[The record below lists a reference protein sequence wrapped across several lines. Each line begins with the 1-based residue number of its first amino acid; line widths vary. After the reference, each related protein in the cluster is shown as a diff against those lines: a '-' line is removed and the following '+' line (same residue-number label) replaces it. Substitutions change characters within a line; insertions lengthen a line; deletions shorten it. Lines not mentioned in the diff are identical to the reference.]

1 MARNHRLCGSRTSIT
16 ATSGFRNSPT
26 LPFWAPGGGIAVKS
40 HNNTHK
46 SVVTSEERR
55 SYAPNIGQTVF
66 DTTLGMI
73 VVCVDPDRRLWVD
86 AFGKEIE

>member
-1 MARNHRLCGSRTSIT
+1 M
-16 ATSGFRNSPT
+16 
-26 LPFWAPGGGIAVKS
+26 
-40 HNNTHK
+40 
-46 SVVTSEERR
+46 VTSEERR

>member
-1 MARNHRLCGSRTSIT
+1 M
-16 ATSGFRNSPT
+16 
-26 LPFWAPGGGIAVKS
+26 WASGIAVES

-55 SYAPNIGQTVF
+55 FYAPNIGQTVF